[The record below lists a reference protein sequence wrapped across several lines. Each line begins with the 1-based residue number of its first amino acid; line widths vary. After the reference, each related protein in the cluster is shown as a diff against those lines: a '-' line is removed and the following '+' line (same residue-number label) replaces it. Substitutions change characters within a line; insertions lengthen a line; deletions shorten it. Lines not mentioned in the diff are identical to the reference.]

1 MTQRSVNILDK
12 IGTLIP
18 GYNGYK
24 DRDSRKNCE
33 KKFRVALSEKL
44 NNYENLIIEKINS
57 CIQESNLIEMRKYEA
72 LRKKLNT
79 LSHKILYT
87 SYGANAFFS
96 DQKIKED
103 ELDQIYKYDLDISD
117 RIEKLLLIEDFS
129 EFEIIS
135 SISQISI
142 ILKNRNNYIKDFK

>member
-1 MTQRSVNILDK
+1 MAQRSTNILDK
-12 IGTLIP
+12 IGSLIP
-18 GYNGYK
+18 GYDGYK

-44 NNYENLIIEKINS
+44 NDYENLIIEKINN
-57 CIQESNLIEMRKYEA
+57 CIQDSNLIDMRKYET

-117 RIEKLLLIEDFS
+117 NIEKLLSIEDFS
-129 EFEIIS
+129 ELEITNCIS
-135 SISQISI
+135 NISMV
-142 ILKNRNNYIKDFK
+142 LKNRNNYIKDFK

>member
-1 MTQRSVNILDK
+1 MELM
-12 IGTLIP
+12 L
-18 GYNGYK
+18 
-24 DRDSRKNCE
+24 
-33 KKFRVALSEKL
+33 
-44 NNYENLIIEKINS
+44 
-57 CIQESNLIEMRKYEA
+57 
-72 LRKKLNT
+72 
-79 LSHKILYT
+79 
-87 SYGANAFFS
+87 FFS